1 MKSTIVP
8 AQITTVEDKIAGSL
22 SMSQLVLLC
31 MPIFIDGVLYILFP
45 PGLKFVLY
53 KVILCIG
60 IALICAS
67 MAVRVKGKILLL
79 WAIVILRYNLRPR
92 YYLFDKN
99 DTYLRSTQELH
110 EVLETEVVPDAAPAT
125 ADTKVIVVDPL
136 NVAHIQHLLLDRRA
150 ELEIKPT
157 KKGGFRVTL
166 TEVE

>member
-31 MPIFIDGVLYILFP
+31 APIFIDGVLYILFP

-53 KVILCIG
+53 KVILCIA
-60 IALICAS
+60 IALVCAS
-67 MAVRVKGKILLL
+67 MAIRIKGKVLLL
-79 WAIVILRYNLRPR
+79 WAIVIVRYNLRPR

-99 DTYLRSTQELH
+99 DTYLRNTIEIH
-110 EVLETEVVPDAAPAT
+110 DALENETIAGAVPVRT
-125 ADTKVIVVDPL
+125 DTKVTVVDPL
-136 NVAHIQHLLLDRRA
+136 NIAHIQQLLLDRRA

>member
-31 MPIFIDGVLYILFP
+31 TPIFIDGVLYILFP

-53 KVILCIG
+53 KVVLCIA

-67 MAVRVKGKILLL
+67 MAVRIKGKILLL
-79 WAIVILRYNLRPR
+79 WAIVIVRYNLRPR
-92 YYLFDKN
+92 LYVLDKN
-99 DTYLRSTQELH
+99 DTYLRDTLEIT
-110 EVLETEVVPDAAPAT
+110 EALETEDMPDAASVAAEPH
-125 ADTKVIVVDPL
+125 VEVVTPL
-136 NVAHIQHLLLDRRA
+136 NVAHIQQLLLDHRA
-150 ELEIKPT
+150 ELAIQPT
-157 KKGGFRVTL
+157 KKGGFRVIL